1 MAQQRQAT
9 AAERVT
15 RVREQIERWRCTRA
29 QRSPMP
35 AQLWEEAVS
44 LAGQLGVHPV
54 KAALRLN
61 YESLKK
67 RVASRPGT
75 KASAAART
83 GGFVELSGA
92 QLFAAPD
99 RAGAVVE
106 VSGVDGARLTVR
118 LAAGSELDVS
128 RLVEAFRRREQ

>member
-15 RVREQIERWRCTRA
+15 RVREQIARWRCTRA

-35 AQLWEEAVS
+35 AHLWEEAVS
-44 LAGQLGVHPV
+44 LAGQLGVHPI
-54 KAALRLN
+54 KAALGLN

-67 RVASRPGT
+67 RVASALEAKT
-75 KASAAART
+75 SAAART

-92 QLFAAPD
+92 QMLGLPVATGP
-99 RAGAVVE
+99 VVE
-106 VSGVDGARLTVR
+106 FSDASGTRLTVR
-118 LAAGSELDVS
+118 LAAGSELDVA
-128 RLVEAFRRREQ
+128 RLVEAFRRRQA